1 MNVRRLVLG
10 GALLALGVLVGV
22 VGLVW
27 AFRSFFDIEAAVP
40 LDGEPHVVDVGAG
53 EHFVWVDTS
62 LPEPSCEVQSGG
74 TTLPLRPVSGT
85 FTRSS
90 GSAGPW
96 EARWI
101 LDAPS
106 SRVSITCAGAE
117 ASDSDA
123 VEIGPRIEG
132 FGLVGRLLGT
142 IGLVVPDL
150 ALLLSVVAPGSGH
163 LYLGVE
169 PAKRNIAF
177 ALLGATVAAVVLAYF
192 SFILFVI
199 GFVVWAGAAFYAVK
213 DLSGG
218 DVAGAQ
224 KTSIPQQ
231 FVGILLVGAGALL
244 ASLLFPLLLVPH
256 LGLVRSCFLFGILNC
271 AVGLAALPAFAQT
284 KVTLG
289 ADLLY
294 LQPMLVVPHY

>member
-10 GALLALGVLVGV
+10 GALLALGVVVGV

-27 AFRSFFDIEAAVP
+27 AFRGFFDIEAAVP

-62 LPEPSCEVQSGG
+62 LPRPTCEVKSGEDA
-74 TTLPLRPVSGT
+74 LPLRPVSGT

-101 LDAPS
+101 FDAPS

-142 IGLVVPDL
+142 IGLA
-150 ALLLSVVAPGSGH
+150 ALL
-163 LYLGVE
+163 
-169 PAKRNIAF
+169 
-177 ALLGATVAAVVLAYF
+177 VLA
-192 SFILFVI
+192 
-199 GFVVWAGAAFYAVK
+199 G
-213 DLSGG
+213 
-218 DVAGAQ
+218 
-224 KTSIPQQ
+224 
-231 FVGILLVGAGALL
+231 GILLLVTVVRGL
-244 ASLLFPLLLVPH
+244 ASSSRPPE
-256 LGLVRSCFLFGILNC
+256 
-271 AVGLAALPAFAQT
+271 LPQLPPPT
-284 KVTLG
+284 T
-289 ADLLY
+289 
-294 LQPMLVVPHY
+294 